1 MAIPESNRKAIRK
14 YDAEHYSM
22 LSVRI
27 PKELLQSFK
36 EKCASTG
43 DSQAR
48 IVKEAIEAYLAK

>member
-36 EKCASTG
+36 EKCASAG
-43 DSQAR
+43 DSQAK
-48 IVKEAIEAYLAK
+48 IIKEAIEAYLAK